1 MKLRTTALEPS
12 KVVNATSD
20 DREEEE
26 KVEESIAPTFASLLT
41 EVDLDVRLR
50 KAVARLGYIRPTLV
64 QTQCIRLAINSGR
77 DLLVRARTGSGKT
90 LAYCLPVIHKILV
103 QHKDGGHPSTHHHA
117 RGRSVGDDDGSGSSS
132 IKAVILVP
140 TRELCEQVHSVLQS
154 LIYYCDEV
162 ISIAVLGASS
172 GSKNTTSSSTK
183 SNRSFLVAQEAMLRD
198 NPNVIVAT
206 PAALLRYIAPTNTT
220 ASSSKTSSSTITVS
234 LKNVSSL
241 VIDEADLVLSFGYSI
256 QQDILQ
262 IIKALPNIYQ
272 GYLMSATLTPDIQ
285 ALKKVVLHSPA
296 ILKLEEGDDDPKHTK
311 GGKKL
316 AQFYLSIPK
325 NDKELVLYVFLKV
338 GQILQG
344 TIFSSSSSSSCPSL
358 LATSVRYSR
367 CHFSGF
373 LSIMCFLS
381 FIAWY
386 FERERIILCQLY

>member
-1 MKLRTTALEPS
+1 MKLRTTAIQPS
-12 KVVNATSD
+12 EVVSGRD

-26 KVEESIAPTFASLLT
+26 KVDETMAPTFASLLS

-50 KAVARLGYIRPTLV
+50 KAVARLGYIHPTLV

-90 LAYCLPVIHKILV
+90 LAYCLPVLHKILLE
-103 QHKDGGHPSTHHHA
+103 HKDGSHPSTHHHA
-117 RGRSVGDDDGSGSSS
+117 RGRSVDGDDGSGSSS

-162 ISIAVLGASS
+162 ISIAVLGATISKGSS
-172 GSKNTTSSSTK
+172 GNKSTISSSTK

-206 PAALLRYIAPTNTT
+206 PAALLRYIGPTNTT
-220 ASSSKTSSSTITVS
+220 TSLSNSSSSTITVS

-241 VIDEADLVLSFGYSI
+241 VIDEADLVLSFGYSL

-338 GQILQG
+338 RHILQR
-344 TIFSSSSSSSCPSL
+344 TVFL
-358 LATSVRYSR
+358 L
-367 CHFSGF
+367 H
-373 LSIMCFLS
+373 LCFLHYMPILLDIQYDIFLVSPICLLS
-381 FIAWY
+381 FTAWY
-386 FERERIILCQLY
+386 FERERAILC

>member
-1 MKLRTTALEPS
+1 
-12 KVVNATSD
+12 
-20 DREEEE
+20 
-26 KVEESIAPTFASLLT
+26 
-41 EVDLDVRLR
+41 
-50 KAVARLGYIRPTLV
+50 
-64 QTQCIRLAINSGR
+64 
-77 DLLVRARTGSGKT
+77 
-90 LAYCLPVIHKILV
+90 
-103 QHKDGGHPSTHHHA
+103 
-117 RGRSVGDDDGSGSSS
+117 
-132 IKAVILVP
+132 
-140 TRELCEQVHSVLQS
+140 VLQS

-344 TIFSSSSSSSCPSL
+344 TIFSSSSSCPSL